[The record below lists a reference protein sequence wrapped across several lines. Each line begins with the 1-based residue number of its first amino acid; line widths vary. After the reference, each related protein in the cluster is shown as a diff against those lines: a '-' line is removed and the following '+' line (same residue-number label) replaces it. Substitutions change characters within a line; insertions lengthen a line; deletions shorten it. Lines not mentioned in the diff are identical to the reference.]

1 MSDTFTFL
9 FYPFVAALLLTG
21 IHPYLGIH
29 VLRRNIIFVDL
40 ALAQISALGAT
51 VAFMLGHAPQSVE
64 TYGYALAFTFAGAVL
79 LTLSRGW
86 GGRVSQETFVG
97 VIYVVSAAA
106 AFLLVDKAPQG
117 AEHIRQ
123 LLVGS
128 ILTVD
133 NHDLMRLALLYGA
146 VGAFHWLF
154 RKRFLAV
161 SFEPDQARR
170 QGIRLWLWDFLFYAS
185 FGVVVTSS
193 VAVGGVLLVFSFL
206 IIPAAIGA
214 LYFTGIAA
222 RLVVGWLMGA
232 LASAF
237 GLGASFAWDLP
248 TGAAMV
254 CAFGAMLLV
263 SALAKP
269 LLTAPSSL
277 KISVARRFVATG
289 ALFLAATVALSSLWL
304 MIKPRAD
311 QPLLDLMETSVPALR
326 MAFLSQAEIELVRD
340 ASSDAE
346 RYRQEAQRLNAME
359 RDSRWQGAEL
369 TDYELQRLSSYTK
382 SFHEMRNGELFVQKE
397 MRNKARERQSW
408 ALGIPAF
415 AISLALWGMAWPARR
430 GRG

>member
-1 MSDTFTFL
+1 MPDLITFL

-21 IHPYLGIH
+21 IHTYLGIH

-51 VAFMLGHAPQSVE
+51 VAFMIGHAPQSAGA
-64 TYGYALAFTFAGAVL
+64 YGYALAFTLAGAVL
-79 LTLSRGW
+79 LTLSRSW

-97 VIYVVSAAA
+97 VIYVVSAAT

-117 AEHIRQ
+117 AEHIKQ

-128 ILTVD
+128 ILTVGGG
-133 NHDLMRLALLYGA
+133 DLARLALLYG
-146 VGAFHWLF
+146 VIGVFHWLF

-161 SFEPDQARR
+161 SFEPDAARR
-170 QGIRLWLWDFLFYAS
+170 QGIRLWFWDFLFYAS

-214 LYFTGIAA
+214 LYFTRIAA
-222 RLVVGWLMGA
+222 RLAAGWLMGA
-232 LASAF
+232 LASGL

-254 CAFGAMLLV
+254 CAFGAMLAV

-269 LLTAPSSL
+269 LITAPRSL
-277 KISVARRFVATG
+277 KKTAAHGFIATG
-289 ALFLAATVALSSLWL
+289 AVAVATVLALSSLWL

-311 QPLLDLMETSVPALR
+311 HPVLDLLETSLPAVR
-326 MAFLSQAEIELVRD
+326 MAFLSEAEIELMHG
-340 ASSDAE
+340 AFLDAE
-346 RYRQEAQRLNAME
+346 RYRQEAQRLNWME

-369 TDYELQRLSSYTK
+369 NDYELQRLSSYTK
-382 SFHEMRNGELFVQKE
+382 SFQEMRNGELFVQKE
-397 MRNKARERQSW
+397 MRNRARERQSW
-408 ALGIPAF
+408 ALGIPVLAV
-415 AISLALWGMAWPARR
+415 SLAVLGIAWPLRR
-430 GRG
+430 RSP